1 MCWMKANR
9 IDPSLAVGF
18 KFSNYEEFESWTQ
31 VKSHSKLRVDSSVWY
46 SLETIKTCG
55 NCYIQKIKEEA
66 HMPFGIVEASSDRLV
81 SVRSTV
87 ISGDSDNSDYEV
99 LDLNW
104 CPSNADNHPMV
115 VAILIQI
122 LQKSFCPFRS
132 LFHILASPLFVKKIQ
147 DHMCFSP
154 FIPLEY
160 SKSYPSYHRNNKKT
174 VVAIISNFSFPFL
187 DLVTGSRLSGG
198 GVK

>member
-31 VKSHSKLRVDSSVWY
+31 VNSQIKGRVFSSKRPWNHNNLQKSRIVF
-46 SLETIKTCG
+46 
-55 NCYIQKIKEEA
+55 QKIKEEA

-132 LFHILASPLFVKKIQ
+132 LFHILASPLFVKNSGS
-147 DHMCFSP
+147 HVLF
-154 FIPLEY
+154 
-160 SKSYPSYHRNNKKT
+160 T
-174 VVAIISNFSFPFL
+174 VH
-187 DLVTGSRLSGG
+187 TSRIFEILSILSQE
-198 GVK
+198 